1 MSVVEELEVPRFD
14 VVLCSCDVL
23 FRENLGISCARY
35 CARAISARDIARACS
50 VQLIRCAILDYTV
63 VASLIFMCDEA
74 KT

>member
-1 MSVVEELEVPRFD
+1 MLFCVRAMCFFGKFGNIVRQILH
-14 VVLCSCDVL
+14 VLDPQ
-23 FRENLGISCARY
+23 
-35 CARAISARDIARACS
+35 ARAISARDIARACS